1 MSEESRMITVRA
13 PHGHITL
20 ERLVLHGL
28 RCGYCQ
34 GNGWFWGHD
43 EIGESVKEP
52 LPDLQGPEDGRGR
65 GEDRMESGGWRG
77 GVTPRTELEGIET
90 TEARAAAQQRR
101 TEPSTI

>member
-1 MSEESRMITVRA
+1 MSEESRMIRVCA
-13 PHGHITL
+13 PHGRVTH

-52 LPDLQGPEDGRGR
+52 CPICKGRKTVEAEVRIDWKAEG
-65 GEDRMESGGWRG
+65 GER
-77 GVTPRTELEGIET
+77 
-90 TEARAAAQQRR
+90 
-101 TEPSTI
+101 